1 MQKLVHLMLSTRS
14 SKLSSFLKICFY
26 SALIWWFLLFCLSD
40 NLCILLH
47 HWFCLVPSSVI
58 FSSVIAFFW
67 SNWSEE
73 RVARARSRFEPRL
86 LSCSMAVIPLP
97 KAELVPKVLE
107 QKPWSLY
114 LSWFHSNC
122 VKSTGNGSF
131 HPNGEQHQCQKGR
144 SQCQV
149 WVRVHAGAIT
159 ENWSE
164 S

>member
-1 MQKLVHLMLSTRS
+1 MWILIFLMLSLKS
-14 SKLSSFLKICFY
+14 LKQFSFFRISFSDCYSDWFSLFY
-26 SALIWWFLLFCLSD
+26 FPD

-86 LSCSMAVIPLP
+86 LSCSMAVIPLSN
-97 KAELVPKVLE
+97 AELVPKVLE

-131 HPNGEQHQCQKGR
+131 HPNGEQHQCQKGW